1 MNDSYVLGKNKTR
14 FEIAEFPKIDS
25 NEKIGILFQGGIEST
40 LLALMAKEIYG
51 IDNVV
56 FILITANAVL
66 GYKNDSNKL
75 DILRKTFQDSVD
87 NIGGTHTIELG
98 DDALNRHNLS
108 NSALK
113 KLVSKYG
120 SKIKFVLAGYNKVY
134 EESVNLLK
142 DSGWSRGFI
151 TNDKLDGYLEQNSK
165 KYPELYNHV
174 KKQNGKIF
182 GVSKHIGFEQ
192 ISTDYHTNV
201 RPFRNLNLSEIIDLY
216 GKLNLI
222 SYLYKTSSC
231 DVDLGNCGICD
242 NCHRRKSAFQ
252 DSSVSDLTKYTFN

>member
-1 MNDSYVLGKNKTR
+1 MNDSYVLGRNKTK
-14 FEIAEFPKIDS
+14 FEIAEFPKIGS
-25 NEKIGILFQGGIEST
+25 NEKIAVLFQGGIEST

-56 FILITANAVL
+56 FILISADAVI

-75 DILRKTFQDSVD
+75 DVLRKTFKDSVEGM
-87 NIGGTHTIELG
+87 GGIHTVELG
-98 DDALNRHNLS
+98 DDDFNRHNLFKS
-108 NSALK
+108 GFK
-113 KLVSKYG
+113 TLVSRYG
-120 SKIKFVLAGYNKVY
+120 GKIKFELVGYNKVH
-134 EESVNLLK
+134 EESMNLLK

-151 TNDKLDGYLEQNSK
+151 TNDKLDGYLEQNAK
-165 KYPELYNHV
+165 KYPELYRHV

-182 GVSKHIGFEQ
+182 GVNKHIGFEQ
-192 ISTDYHTNV
+192 ISNDYYTGV

-216 GKLNLI
+216 DKLNLTP
-222 SYLYKTSSC
+222 YLYKTSSC

-242 NCHRRKSAFQ
+242 NCHRRKSAFR

>member
-1 MNDSYVLGKNKTR
+1 MNDSYVLGRNKTK
-14 FEIAEFPKIDS
+14 FEIAEFPKIGS

-40 LLALMAKEIYG
+40 LLALIAKEIYG
-51 IDNVV
+51 IANVV
-56 FILITANAVL
+56 FILITADAVL

-75 DILRKTFQDSVD
+75 DILLRTFKDSVD
-87 NIGGTHTIELG
+87 DMGGTHTVELG
-98 DDALNRHNLS
+98 DDALDRYNLS

-113 KLVSKYG
+113 KIVSKYG
-120 SKIKFVLAGYNKVY
+120 SKIKFVLAGYSKVHDL
-134 EESVNLLK
+134 V
-142 DSGWSRGFI
+142 
-151 TNDKLDGYLEQNSK
+151 QNAK
-165 KYPELYNHV
+165 KYPELYKHV

-242 NCHRRKSAFQ
+242 NCHRRKSAFK